1 MDARNET
8 ANNAKV
14 GGLFQLADY
23 VSGLSGGS
31 WAVGSLAINDHPTVQ
46 DLLANVW
53 DLSSNLVIPKDDKVS
68 TYADWVADVAEK
80 RIDGWQ
86 TSLSDYWGRA
96 LSYKL
101 VNDKVY
107 PDEGEATDFSQIR
120 NTSSYQNQS
129 YPFPIVIADEREPG
143 QLLISANTSLF
154 EFTPLEFGSWTP
166 KLEAFIPIDLLGSTF
181 NNGQPNGTCI
191 NGYENFGFVVATSA
205 TLFNSLYNM
214 LIQSDG
220 DSLIENAIEALLGS
234 SE

>member
-1 MDARNET
+1 MGSCSSGRGLDSITDRTSISLSLFQLYGSGVLQGLDARNET

-143 QLLISANTSLF
+143 QLLISANTSF
-154 EFTPLEFGSWTP
+154 S
-166 KLEAFIPIDLLGSTF
+166 LG
-181 NNGQPNGTCI
+181 
-191 NGYENFGFVVATSA
+191 ER
-205 TLFNSLYNM
+205 
-214 LIQSDG
+214 
-220 DSLIENAIEALLGS
+220 
-234 SE
+234 